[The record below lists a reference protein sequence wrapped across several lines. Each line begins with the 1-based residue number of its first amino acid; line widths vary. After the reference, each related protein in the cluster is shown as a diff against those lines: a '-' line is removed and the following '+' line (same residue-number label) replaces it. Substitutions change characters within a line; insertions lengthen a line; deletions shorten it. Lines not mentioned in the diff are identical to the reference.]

1 MSLANVHL
9 VEAIFPFTGNDE
21 DELCFQKGDIIEITK
36 VVEGGWWEGTLNGRS
51 GWFPSNHVA
60 EISASPEP
68 TGQSAVSTSDS
79 ASDRENVRVYHNL
92 VLQNILDTEKAYVE
106 ELQTLLRNYLK
117 PLQES
122 TAIPSEESKILC
134 GNFKGIVGFQEMLYE
149 ELKEVSEQPL
159 AQQRMGA
166 VFLHA
171 APKMKDFYIKYCAN
185 HPRAV
190 EVLTKYG
197 DELSEFMEKQG
208 ADAPGVLT
216 LTTSLSTLFRR
227 LDKYPTLL
235 KELERHLEDG
245 HVDEFDTKKAI
256 AVFQNIG
263 TSCREMR
270 RRKETEHEI
279 LTGTIE
285 GWEKEEMQKLG
296 ELVYMSSLLIHGE
309 NEEVKERQF
318 LLFPDVLVLLSV
330 SEDISG
336 YCFETSYKV
345 SDIKVRSLE
354 DTEGILNALE
364 IEANDQ
370 TLVVSANSEKEKSAW
385 LESLASGPHSPLV
398 GSPQSNGS
406 PERHQGKEPLSAA
419 QKENIKPADV
429 LMKSEH
435 VPLKIVQSHTLP
447 RTETSAGH
455 GTSLPRSVAALT
467 DANCRDIP
475 SQYLQK
481 ERKWDSTHLRPTPPL
496 RPAFALIMKEDSA
509 SSPKSMKTLLHPN
522 RGKKGR
528 SKSEDEYRQNASSSS
543 GRVLEED
550 MLILGVIES
559 YCKSAKE
566 RLTVNCSPIPPTV
579 PPHRNSTASTLKPDR
594 EHAKQKKKKRSLLI
608 GTHGGEG
615 AGAKPT
621 SWAKEDR
628 KSVA

>member
-1 MSLANVHL
+1 MSLVNVHL
-9 VEAIFPFTGNDE
+9 VEATFPFTGSDE
-21 DELCFQKGDIIEITK
+21 DELCFQKGDIIEVTK
-36 VVEGGWWEGTLNGRS
+36 VVEGGWWEGTLNGRT

-60 EISASPEP
+60 EVSASPE
-68 TGQSAVSTSDS
+68 TSVQTTLKTDGV
-79 ASDRENVRVYHNL
+79 SDRESVRVYHNL
-92 VLQNILDTEKAYVE
+92 VLQNILDTEKAYVN
-106 ELQTLLRNYLK
+106 ELQSLLRDYLK
-117 PLQES
+117 PLQQS
-122 TAIPSEESKILC
+122 TAIPSDESKVLC
-134 GNFKGIVGFQEMLYE
+134 GNFEEIVNFQDTLYE
-149 ELKEVSEQPL
+149 ELKNVSSQPL
-159 AQQRMGA
+159 VQQRIGA
-166 VFLHA
+166 VFLKT
-171 APKMKDFYIKYCAN
+171 APKMKDMYIKYCAN

-190 EVLTKYG
+190 EVLTKYS

-208 ADAPGVLT
+208 ADSPGVLA

-263 TSCREMR
+263 TSCRETR

-285 GWEKEEMQKLG
+285 GWDKEEMKKLG
-296 ELVYMSSLLIHGE
+296 DLVYMSSLLIHCD

-330 SEDISG
+330 SDDISG

-345 SDIKVRSLE
+345 TDLKVRSLE

-364 IEANDQ
+364 IKASDQ
-370 TLVVSANSEKEKSAW
+370 TLVVSSNSEKEKAAW

-398 GSPQSNGS
+398 STA
-406 PERHQGKEPLSAA
+406 QGTDLPDRGQAKEPFPSV
-419 QKENIKPADV
+419 QKENVKPSEAFI
-429 LMKSEH
+429 KSEQIP
-435 VPLKIVQSHTLP
+435 VKIPQSHTFP
-447 RTETSAGH
+447 RTETTTITQSA
-455 GTSLPRSVAALT
+455 SLPRSVAALT

-475 SQYLQK
+475 PPYLQH

-496 RPAFALIMKEDSA
+496 RPAFVLTMKDDSV
-509 SSPKSMKTLLHPN
+509 SSPKSVKTLLQSN

-528 SKSEDEYRQNASSSS
+528 SKSEDEYRQNFSSSA
-543 GRVLEED
+543 RVLEED
-550 MLILGVIES
+550 MAILGVIES

-566 RLTVNCSPIPPTV
+566 RLNIKCSPIPPTV
-579 PPHRNSTASTLKPDR
+579 PPHRHSTASTLRAER
-594 EHAKQKKKKRSLLI
+594 EHAKQKKKKKSILI
-608 GTHGGEG
+608 GAHGDGTG
-615 AGAKPT
+615 GKAT
-621 SWAKEDR
+621 SSFREDR